1 METSTHSHE
10 VQEYLK
16 KISRFRNRN
25 SAGNYV
31 YSREKTLSYLMDTI
45 DMTDNNRSFT
55 IPDEYSTEAAT

>member
-31 YSREKTLSYLMDTI
+31 YSREKTLSYLMD
-45 DMTDNNRSFT
+45 NNRSFT